1 MLQTSQSVDRLNQ
14 QISFIRE
21 IDRLKAITRRSLL
34 FSKERFEN
42 SAEHSWHIAILSMV
56 LSEYALETIDTMR
69 VVRMLLIH
77 DIVEIDAGDVFL
89 YDEVGQA
96 EKAVKEDDAFE
107 RIFGL
112 LPDDQNLYFRKH
124 WDEFENGETAEARFA
139 RAIDRMMPLLHNVY
153 TEGHAWRSHK
163 IKPEQVYQVNAVI
176 ERGSPE
182 LWEFVKALIDD
193 CVVRGFFNHDEE
205 GSEA

>member
-1 MLQTSQSVDRLNQ
+1 MSQPAEPLDRLHQ
-14 QISFIRE
+14 QIAFIRE

-56 LSEYALETIDTMR
+56 LAEYAGETVDTMR

-77 DIVEIDAGDVFL
+77 DIVEIDAGDVFI
-89 YDEVGQA
+89 YDEIGQA
-96 EKAVKEDDAFE
+96 EKAVKEDEAFE

-112 LPDDQNLYFRKH
+112 LPDDQRLYFRKH
-124 WDEFENGETAEARFA
+124 WDEFENGESAEARFA

-153 TEGHAWRSHK
+153 TDGAAWKAHK
-163 IKPEQVYQVNAVI
+163 VKPEQVYKINRVI
-176 ERGSPE
+176 EEGSPK
-182 LWEFVKALIDD
+182 LWAFVKSLIDD
-193 CVVRGFFNHDEE
+193 CVSRGLFEHPE
-205 GSEA
+205 S

>member
-1 MLQTSQSVDRLNQ
+1 MIESEISVQRLQQ

-34 FSKERFEN
+34 FSRERYEN

-56 LSEYALETIDTMR
+56 LAEYAVEKIDTMR

-96 EKAVKEDDAFE
+96 EKAVKEDEAFE

-112 LPDDQNLYFRKH
+112 LPDDQKLYFRKH
-124 WDEFENGETAEARFA
+124 WDEFEAGDSAEGRFA

-153 TEGHAWRSHK
+153 TEGAAWKSHK
-163 IKPEQVYQVNAVI
+163 VKPEQVYQVNRII
-176 ERGSPE
+176 ERGSPK
-182 LWEFVKALIDD
+182 LWKFVEALIDD
-193 CVVRGFFNHDEE
+193 CVERGFFDHVEE
-205 GSEA
+205 EESV

>member
-1 MLQTSQSVDRLNQ
+1 MLQTLESVDRLNQ

-34 FSKERFEN
+34 FSKERYEN

-56 LSEYALETIDTMR
+56 LAEYAVEKIDTMR

-89 YDEVGQA
+89 YDEVGRA
-96 EKAVKEDDAFE
+96 EKAVKEEEAFD

-112 LPDDQNLYFRKH
+112 LPDDQQLYFRKH
-124 WDEFENGETAEARFA
+124 WDEFENGDSAEARFA
-139 RAIDRMMPLLHNVY
+139 RSMDRIMPLLHNVY
-153 TEGHAWRSHK
+153 TEGDAWKKHRV
-163 IKPEQVYQVNAVI
+163 KPEQVYQVNSVI
-176 ERGSPE
+176 EQGSPR
-182 LWEFVKALIDD
+182 LWEFVRALIDD
-193 CVVRGFFNHDEE
+193 CVARGFFNHDE
-205 GSEA
+205 ADA